1 MDDFNWTLHASAL
14 VTGLVF
20 GYVLQRGGFCLTR
33 ALSNAVLMRDG
44 TILRAY
50 LLALL
55 VAIIG
60 VHTLGALGL
69 LEVPVRPFRWVANIL
84 GGGLFGVG
92 MILSGGCSG
101 STWYRVGEGAI
112 GACVVLLGFAMGA
125 TTVSV
130 GVLAPVRT
138 WLQAPAVTL
147 GGAAPTLHGLVGVS
161 PWVVIAVLAASAAVW
176 LARPLLGELSRG
188 RGGEASGYGNPGER
202 ERAQPEHGKWS
213 WPVTGIAV
221 GVMIAAGWW
230 ASGFGSRPA
239 GITFASN
246 TGYLLTYP
254 LVGYPTQ
261 VTWSMVMLLGVPVGA
276 FAGAWR
282 AGDFRWK
289 LPPGWSLLKIFG
301 GGLVMGG
308 AALLAEGCNINQGLT
323 NSATLSVGS
332 LVTFASMALG
342 AWLAVRALYLRAP

>member
-1 MDDFNWTLHASAL
+1 MDDFNWALYLSAL
-14 VTGLVF
+14 LTGLLF

-33 ALSNAVLMRDG
+33 ALSNAVLMGDT

-50 LLALL
+50 VLALL
-55 VAIIG
+55 VAMIG
-60 VHTLGALGL
+60 VHTLMALGL
-69 LEVPVRPFRWVANIL
+69 IEVPIRPFRWVANIL

-176 LARPLLGELSRG
+176 LARPLLCQLSPGRRRGARGDVETRARG
-188 RGGEASGYGNPGER
+188 RGCRRGGGPRGAGGPRLSGAAPPASR
-202 ERAQPEHGKWS
+202 
-213 WPVTGIAV
+213 
-221 GVMIAAGWW
+221 
-230 ASGFGSRPA
+230 SRP
-239 GITFASN
+239 TRVTCS
-246 TGYLLTYP
+246 
-254 LVGYPTQ
+254 PTRSSD
-261 VTWSMVMLLGVPVGA
+261 TRPRSP
-276 FAGAWR
+276 GAW
-282 AGDFRWK
+282 
-289 LPPGWSLLKIFG
+289 
-301 GGLVMGG
+301 
-308 AALLAEGCNINQGLT
+308 
-323 NSATLSVGS
+323 
-332 LVTFASMALG
+332 
-342 AWLAVRALYLRAP
+342 